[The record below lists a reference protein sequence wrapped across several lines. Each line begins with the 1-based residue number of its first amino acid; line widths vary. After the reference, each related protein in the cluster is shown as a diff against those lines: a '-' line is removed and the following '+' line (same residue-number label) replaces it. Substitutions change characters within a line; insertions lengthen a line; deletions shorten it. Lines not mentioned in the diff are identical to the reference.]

1 MNKEYKEKIKKIKQ
15 ELLVMKTLNI
25 KPNFSELSRI
35 YKVDRRTIKRY
46 NEGYS
51 RENTKVI
58 RKSKLDKFKEE
69 IKEKLEL
76 PGVTITGLY
85 QYFRK
90 EEDIGTYSNFYKYIK
105 KCNLK
110 PLKNN
115 KAHLRYET
123 EFGQQLQFDWKEDIK
138 MVSKH
143 GELFEFNIFS
153 STLGASRLHVFIYSK
168 FKTRIDVQ
176 RCLIKTF
183 EYIGGVPKELLT
195 DNMSSIVDTKT
206 QTFFKEFITFTND
219 MQTKP
224 KKCKPRHP
232 YTKGKDESANRF
244 MSWLIPYN
252 NEFEDEQELIKII
265 SEINLKVN
273 RQVNSTIGVAPIMLF
288 NKEKE
293 YLQPLPNSKIMD
305 QYLIDTVRVKISNE
319 SLFYYKGKKYSVPN
333 KFINYTLD
341 VQEDNNKL
349 YVYYNKELITIHAI
363 SEKNINYKE
372 EHYIDGLTNILK
384 NKTQEQIETLAKQN
398 LKNLNRLCEVK

>member
-1 MNKEYKEKIKKIKQ
+1 MNKEYKEKIEKIKQ

-35 YKVDRRTIKRY
+35 YKIDRRTIKRY
-46 NEGYS
+46 NEGYPK
-51 RENTKVI
+51 ENIKTI
-58 RKSKLDKFKEE
+58 RKSKLDKFKDE

-76 PGVTITGLY
+76 PGITITGLY
-85 QYFRK
+85 QYFIK

-105 KCNLK
+105 KYNLK
-110 PLKNN
+110 PKKNN
-115 KAHLRYET
+115 KTHLRYET

-143 GELFEFNIFS
+143 GELFEFNVFS

-206 QTFFKEFITFTND
+206 RTFYKEFITFTND

-224 KKCKPRHP
+224 KNCKPRHP

-384 NKTQEQIETLAKQN
+384 NKTQEQIEALAKQN
-398 LKNLNRLCEVK
+398 LENLNRLCEVK